1 MNMKINRSLWTG
13 LLALSSVQ
21 LMAQQQLKINAE
33 FETLNDGQKVYLTD
47 FITKRVDSTSVANNK
62 FQFMANADSSTI
74 YIVQL
79 GLQPKE
85 NEFFFMD
92 MGAGQVNISGKGSSF
107 KDVAITGSS
116 FVDRWKELDA
126 FMLNRCGG
134 GINYPNELAQKMAQA
149 QAIGDGQALENLQKD
164 FLLYVEKGKSAAK
177 DWIAKYP
184 DESIS
189 AYVINAFLL
198 NKIPL
203 NEVKALVKGLGA
215 NAQRSKLAHLM
226 LTLEEPKL
234 SSNLL
239 NQQAP
244 DFTLNDEKGVAV
256 KLSDFKGKYVL
267 LDFWASW
274 CAPCR
279 KEMPFVKAA
288 FEKYN
293 SPKFTILSVSID
305 TEPEK
310 WRKALTDEKMPWK
323 QLLDDSNQQVSTLY
337 NVAFIPMNFLIDPT
351 GKIIAF
357 GLYGENINKQLGD
370 VLK

>member
-1 MNMKINRSLWTG
+1 MNTKIKKSLWTG
-13 LLALSSVQ
+13 LIALSATQ
-21 LMAQQQLKINAE
+21 LMAQQELKINAE
-33 FETLNDGQKVYLTD
+33 FETLANGQKVYLTD
-47 FITKRVDSTSVANNK
+47 FISKRVDSTSVANKK
-62 FQFMANADSSTI
+62 FQFTANADSSTI

-92 MGAGQVNISGKGSSF
+92 MGSGQVNISSKGNSF
-107 KDVAITGSS
+107 KDAVFSGSA
-116 FVDRWKELDA
+116 FVGRWKEMDA
-126 FMLNRCGG
+126 FMLSRCGG

-149 QAIGDGQALENLQKD
+149 QTVGDAQALENLQKD
-164 FLLYVEKGKSAAK
+164 FGAYVDKGKIAAK
-177 DWIAKYP
+177 EWIAKYP
-184 DESIS
+184 DEPVS

-203 NEVKALVKGLGA
+203 DEVKALVKSLGP
-215 NAQRSKLAHLM
+215 NAQKSKLAHLM
-226 LTLEEPKL
+226 LTLEAPKL

-244 DFTLNDEKGVAV
+244 DFTLNDDKGVPV

-288 FEKYN
+288 FDKYN

-305 TEPEK
+305 AESEK

-323 QLLDDSNQQVSTLY
+323 QLIEDSTQQVSTLY
-337 NVAFIPMNFLIDPT
+337 NVTFIPMNFLIDPA
-351 GKIIAF
+351 GKVIAF
-357 GLYGENINKQLGD
+357 GLYGENIDKQLGD